1 MAGSHSTNTPLTT
14 LTMVTYSLLARVG
27 RDEVVE
33 HNQKE
38 QDDSHEV
45 AEHCQ
50 LHVGDH
56 LADLNTQNVQK
67 FKNVGKN
74 FDFSAFLLTVYV

>member
-27 RDEVVE
+27 RDEVIE

-45 AEHCQ
+45 AEHCK

-56 LADLNTQNVQK
+56 LADLSTQMS
-67 FKNVGKN
+67 KNSKMLEN
-74 FDFSAFLLTVYV
+74 FSTFRRFC